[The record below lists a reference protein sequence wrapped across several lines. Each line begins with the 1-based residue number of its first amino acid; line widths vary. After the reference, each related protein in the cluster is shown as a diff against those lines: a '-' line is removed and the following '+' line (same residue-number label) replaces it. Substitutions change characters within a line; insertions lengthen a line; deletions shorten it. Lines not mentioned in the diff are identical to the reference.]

1 MPLDGRGDPLLA
13 LCYIRPL
20 HDDNSPLHE
29 SQHWTIQQEQSEENG
44 FVATLLAWI

>member
-1 MPLDGRGDPLLA
+1 MLIEARGDLLLA
-13 LCYIRPL
+13 LCCIRPL
-20 HDDNSPLHE
+20 YEDNSPLHE